1 MTGSPAKGAGCRS
14 AEKEDLKEMRRL
26 CCAGFVLAL
35 SVLSSTPGSL
45 IAETERGTETIEY
58 RHRAELFFGVAHEEG
73 GDEFAA
79 GLAYEYRISRLL
91 GVGGFVEH
99 AGEEEDV
106 WTFGV
111 PLFVHPFKGARFL
124 LAPGWETKEVES
136 EEKETE
142 QSFLTRAGIAYEYE
156 VGRWSITPELNVDF
170 IEGGHHV
177 LVYGVSIGC
186 GF

>member
-1 MTGSPAKGAGCRS
+1 
-14 AEKEDLKEMRRL
+14 MRKL
-26 CCAGFVLAL
+26 WCAGFVLTL
-35 SVLSSTPGSL
+35 GVLLSTPGSL
-45 IAETERGTETIEY
+45 IAETEQGTETVEY
-58 RHRAELFFGVAHEEG
+58 RHRAELFLGVAHEESS
-73 GDEFAA
+73 DEFAA
-79 GLAYEYRISRLL
+79 GLTYEYRISRLL

-99 AGEEEDV
+99 AGEEEGV

-111 PLFVHPFKGARFL
+111 PLLIHPLEGTRFL

-142 QSFLTRAGIAYEYE
+142 QSFLMRAGIAYEYE
-156 VGRWSITPELNVDF
+156 VDRWSITPELNVDF
-170 IEGGHHV
+170 IEGGHRV

>member
-1 MTGSPAKGAGCRS
+1 M
-14 AEKEDLKEMRRL
+14 
-26 CCAGFVLAL
+26 
-35 SVLSSTPGSL
+35 
-45 IAETERGTETIEY
+45 
-58 RHRAELFFGVAHEEG
+58 
-73 GDEFAA
+73 
-79 GLAYEYRISRLL
+79 
-91 GVGGFVEH
+91 
-99 AGEEEDV
+99 
-106 WTFGV
+106 
-111 PLFVHPFKGARFL
+111 
-124 LAPGWETKEVES
+124 ES